1 MRNRLLISVAG
12 LALVAGTS
20 FANAQGTGINREQGG
35 AGIEHKSPSA
45 GGSAGEQGGMHQ
57 RQSPTVGQA
66 PSSEEKAPGQKK
78 GMSSQSETKANK
90 EMNAQGREGHT
101 NAPGTENRTRSDG
114 QSSQTTG
121 QSHNQRAPTTGQ
133 NEMQK
138 SPTTGEP
145 GAAQQSEKTQRSQT
159 TGQAGAA
166 AKLSTEQRTQITS
179 VIKEEHVAPVN
190 NVKFSIA
197 VGTRVPREGV
207 TLHPLPSR
215 VVEIYPEWR
224 GYQYILVRDELVVV
238 DPRTSEIVAV
248 LPA

>member
-1 MRNRLLISVAG
+1 MKNRLLISVAG
-12 LALVAGTS
+12 LALVVGTS

-35 AGIEHKSPSA
+35 AGVA

-66 PSSEEKAPGQKK
+66 KSSEEKAPGQKK
-78 GMSSQSETKANK
+78 GMNSQSESKANQ
-90 EMNAQGREGHT
+90 EMNAQGREGR
-101 NAPGTENRTRSDG
+101 NRSEG
-114 QSSQTTG
+114 PSSQTTG

-138 SPTTGEP
+138 PPTTGEP
-145 GAAQQSEKTQRSQT
+145 GAQQSEKAQRSQT

-166 AKLSTEQRTQITS
+166 PKLSTEQRTQITS

-190 NVKFSIA
+190 NVKFSVA

-224 GYQYILVRDELVVV
+224 GYQYILVGEELVVV
-238 DPRTSEIVAV
+238 DPRTSEIIAV